1 MFVLGVV
8 NTEWPLILSEKSDV
22 YKRFYFVV
30 SRRRTGLSEGDKEET
45 VIKMWFLSL
54 QNCLTDS
61 FYRLLTFAGTSVS
74 DGPGHVSV
82 KALLAVV
89 AVATCRVVATVHA
102 HAAALPPR
110 QLIQLH
116 VEPTAAG
123 MEVAVAR
130 CRRKRVHAVS
140 CVNALADYEKSETLF
155 SGKFPA
161 V

>member
-1 MFVLGVV
+1 M
-8 NTEWPLILSEKSDV
+8 
-22 YKRFYFVV
+22 
-30 SRRRTGLSEGDKEET
+30 
-45 VIKMWFLSL
+45 
-54 QNCLTDS
+54 
-61 FYRLLTFAGTSVS
+61 S

-89 AVATCRVVATVHA
+89 AVTACSVVATVHA
-102 HAAALPPR
+102 HSSALPPR

-116 VEPTAAG
+116 VESAATG

-130 CRRKRVHAVS
+130 CRRKRVNVVS
-140 CVNALADYEKSETLF
+140 CVNALADYEKSERLF

>member
-1 MFVLGVV
+1 M
-8 NTEWPLILSEKSDV
+8 
-22 YKRFYFVV
+22 
-30 SRRRTGLSEGDKEET
+30 
-45 VIKMWFLSL
+45 
-54 QNCLTDS
+54 
-61 FYRLLTFAGTSVS
+61 S

-89 AVATCRVVATVHA
+89 AVATCSVVATVHA

>member
-1 MFVLGVV
+1 MGV
-8 NTEWPLILSEKSDV
+8 
-22 YKRFYFVV
+22 
-30 SRRRTGLSEGDKEET
+30 
-45 VIKMWFLSL
+45 LSL
-54 QNCLTDS
+54 QNCSTDS
-61 FYRLLTFAGTSVS
+61 LYRLLTFAGTSVG

-82 KALLAVV
+82 EALLTVV
-89 AVATCRVVATVHA
+89 AVPTCSVVATVHA
-102 HAAALPPR
+102 HASALPPR

-116 VEPTAAG
+116 VESTATG

-140 CVNALADYEKSETLF
+140 CANALADYEKSETLF

>member
-1 MFVLGVV
+1 M
-8 NTEWPLILSEKSDV
+8 
-22 YKRFYFVV
+22 
-30 SRRRTGLSEGDKEET
+30 
-45 VIKMWFLSL
+45 
-54 QNCLTDS
+54 
-61 FYRLLTFAGTSVS
+61 S

-89 AVATCRVVATVHA
+89 AVATCGVVATVHA

-116 VEPTAAG
+116 VESAATG

-140 CVNALADYEKSETLF
+140 WVNALADYEKSETLF